1 VISAIKIYEESG
13 KSCAYLDLDGHFGN
27 SIEDT
32 RSFNPL
38 LNKAIPEG
46 CNYNPSGRNETY
58 LSCFEENLKSLESLI
73 MEDKIHYVIFA
84 HGADSHDQDDLGG
97 SNNTEYWVKCA
108 EVFANWVNE
117 VSNAKKQPLPV
128 VLALFGGYRKDNYD
142 AVLNLH
148 IKSLIKCSNI
158 ICGNNFE
165 DDLEVPLKQ

>member
-1 VISAIKIYEESG
+1 
-13 KSCAYLDLDGHFGN
+13 
-27 SIEDT
+27 
-32 RSFNPL
+32 
-38 LNKAIPEG
+38 
-46 CNYNPSGRNETY
+46 
-58 LSCFEENLKSLESLI
+58 
-73 MEDKIHYVIFA
+73 MEDKIHYVVFA

-108 EVFANWVNE
+108 EVFAKWVNE

-158 ICGNNFE
+158 ICGNHFE
-165 DDLEVPLKQ
+165 DKLQIADKIK